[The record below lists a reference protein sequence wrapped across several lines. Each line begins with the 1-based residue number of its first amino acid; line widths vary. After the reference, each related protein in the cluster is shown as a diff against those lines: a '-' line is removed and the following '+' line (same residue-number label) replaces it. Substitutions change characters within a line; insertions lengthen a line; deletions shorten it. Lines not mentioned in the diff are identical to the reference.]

1 MVEAVHLDDLMKEW
15 KMVVEIDP
23 NTQAHLEEVNLKK
36 KEEEIEDAK

>member
-23 NTQAHLEEVNLKK
+23 NTQVHLEEVNLKK
-36 KEEEIEDAK
+36 KGEEIEDAK